1 MFKAMVL
8 SVILI
13 YLLYG
18 PSLAMGTEP
27 KDIPSMVDIHMPQ
40 KWYQDQVEAWNG
52 VVKSDP
58 GNAKAW
64 YNLFRARRYVG
75 FQGGIFRDPQVD
87 ELTAILA
94 RMKEAIPGTFEYNLC
109 MWIAG
114 GNDGTRF
121 TYLQKAFELRKDY
134 VVLSNHFVPHYELA
148 MDRAKRD
155 EFLKQWYETGD
166 ISPVLLDHAYNMLQS
181 CSPNA
186 VLITAGDS
194 DTFPVWMLQAVMGV
208 RMDVTVM
215 NLGLIAADGYRS
227 SFMSQHVIGGDS
239 LLLKGRNDSEEAMQ
253 GFVESVAMR
262 TVNRPIHF
270 ALTVDTSVYEK
281 IKSDLHIVGL
291 SWQYSKERIDHLART
306 ARIWNAFRLD
316 DTMQPWYPGLHPF
329 YAGSY
334 RQLIQNYLA
343 PCLALFEH
351 AIVGGD
357 AGQAER
363 FRTIATRFGTIC
375 GNLNEVESY
384 LRDVQKR
391 AQQ

>member
-18 PSLAMGTEP
+18 PSLAMGTDP

-253 GFVESVAMR
+253 AFVESVAMR

-357 AGQAER
+357 TGQAER

-384 LRDVQKR
+384 LCDVQKR

>member
-1 MFKAMVL
+1 MFKAMLL
-8 SVILI
+8 SIILI
-13 YLLYG
+13 GLFYQ
-18 PSLAMGTEP
+18 PPIAMGTEP
-27 KDIPSMVDIHMPQ
+27 KDIPSMVDINMSQ

-75 FQGGIFRDPQVD
+75 FRGSIFKDPQVE
-87 ELTAILA
+87 ELATILA

-121 TYLQKAFELRKDY
+121 NYLQKALELRKDY
-134 VVLSNHFVPHYELA
+134 AILSSHFVPYYELT
-148 MDRAKRD
+148 MDRTKRD
-155 EFLKQWYETGD
+155 EVLKHWHETGN

-208 RMDVTVM
+208 RKDVTVM
-215 NLGLIAADGYRS
+215 NLGLIAENGYRS
-227 SFMSQHVIGGDS
+227 SFMRQHGIGGDS
-239 LLLKGRNDSEEAMQ
+239 LLLKSNDSEDAMQ
-253 GFVESVAMR
+253 AFVESIATR
-262 TVNRPIHF
+262 TVNRPIHI

-306 ARIWNAFRLD
+306 ARIWSTFRLD
-316 DTMQPWYPGLHPF
+316 DTMEPWYPGRHPF

-351 AIVGGD
+351 ALEGGD

-375 GNLNEVESY
+375 GNLDEVESY
-384 LRDVQKR
+384 LRDAQKR